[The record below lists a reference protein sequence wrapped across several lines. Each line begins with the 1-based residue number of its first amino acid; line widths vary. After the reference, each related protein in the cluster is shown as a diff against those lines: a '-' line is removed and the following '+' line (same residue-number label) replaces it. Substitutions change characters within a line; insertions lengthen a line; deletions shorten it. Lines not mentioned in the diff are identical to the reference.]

1 MRLWMKLQLAILAVV
16 VVGVVVVSLVANQ
29 AAEREVRAFMFG
41 NGMTTASGLA
51 QELGD
56 YYGNQ
61 ANWDGVQALLA
72 SNGGHGQM
80 SGMGMNQRLTLIDTE
95 NRLIADS
102 AGAAAGTAVSVSDAA
117 TVVPV
122 QVDGRTVGTLII
134 EGGMPVEATGTTVD
148 TSALLDRVNRAIW
161 LAALL
166 AGAVGLALGGA
177 LAYGL
182 TRPLNQLT
190 AATRAIARGDFAQR
204 VPVSST
210 DEIGELARS
219 LNRMAAALQDAE
231 RQRRS
236 LTADIAHELRN
247 PLAVLQGNLEAL
259 ADGVLPPSPDN
270 LQPLLAQTHLLTR
283 IVDDLRTIS
292 LAEAGQLAL
301 ERAPTAPGRL
311 SESVLARYA
320 QVAQERQITLAVLAA
335 DDLPSITIDAQRIEQ
350 VLGNLISNALR
361 HTPVAGGVVCRV
373 ERVAEP
379 STAVMF
385 SVEDTGPGIPQEA
398 LPHIF
403 DRFYRVDRGRAR
415 ADGGSGLGLAIAR
428 QLVEAHHGAIHAENR
443 PQGGAVLA
451 FWLPA

>member
-1 MRLWMKLQLAILAVV
+1 M
-16 VVGVVVVSLVANQ
+16 SVA
-29 AAEREVRAFMFG
+29 
-41 NGMTTASGLA
+41 
-51 QELGD
+51 
-56 YYGNQ
+56 
-61 ANWDGVQALLA
+61 
-72 SNGGHGQM
+72 
-80 SGMGMNQRLTLIDTE
+80 
-95 NRLIADS
+95 
-102 AGAAAGTAVSVSDAA
+102 
-117 TVVPV
+117 
-122 QVDGRTVGTLII
+122 
-134 EGGMPVEATGTTVD
+134 ATGTTVD
-148 TSALLDRVNRAIW
+148 ANALLARVNRAIW

-190 AATRAIARGDFAQR
+190 AATRGIARGDFAQR
-204 VPVSST
+204 VSASSN

-219 LNRMAAALQDAE
+219 LNGMAAALQDAE

-259 ADGVLPPSPDN
+259 SDGILPPSPDN
-270 LQPLLAQTHLLTR
+270 LQPLLAQTHLLAR
-283 IVDDLRTIS
+283 IVEDLRTVS
-292 LAEAGQLAL
+292 LAEAGQLTL
-301 ERAPTAPGRL
+301 QLAPAAPGRL
-311 SESVLARYA
+311 AESVLARFA
-320 QVAQERQITLAVLAA
+320 QPAQERQITLTLAAA
-335 DDLPSITIDAQRIEQ
+335 DDLPAITIDAQRIEQ

-361 HTPVAGGVVCRV
+361 HTPAGGRVVCRV

-385 SVEDTGPGIPQEA
+385 SVEDTGPGVPPDA
-398 LPHIF
+398 LPHLF

-428 QLVEAHHGAIHAENR
+428 QLVEAHHGAIRAENR
-443 PQGGAVLA
+443 PQGGATFS

>member
-1 MRLWMKLQLAILAVV
+1 MRLWVKLQLAILAVV
-16 VVGVVVVSLVANQ
+16 VVGVVVVSFVANQ

-41 NGMTTASGLA
+41 NGMTTAVGLA
-51 QELGD
+51 QELAD
-56 YYGNQ
+56 YYQ
-61 ANWDGVQALLA
+61 SQRSWDGVQALLA
-72 SNGGHGQM
+72 RNGGHGLM
-80 SGMGMNQRLTLIDTE
+80 GGMGMSQRLTLMDTE
-95 NRLIADS
+95 GRLIADS
-102 AGAAAGTAVSVSDAA
+102 AGAPASTTVSVPNTA

-122 QVDGRTVGTLII
+122 LVNGQTVATLLV
-134 EGGMPVEATGTTVD
+134 EGGVPVDDTGNAVD
-148 TSALLDRVNRAIW
+148 TNALLARVNRAIW

-204 VPVSST
+204 VPVSSG
-210 DEIGELARS
+210 DEIGDLACS

-259 ADGVLPPSPDN
+259 ADGVLPPSPDT

-283 IVDDLRTIS
+283 IVEDLRTIS

-311 SESVLARYA
+311 TELVLARFT
-320 QVAQERQITLAVLAA
+320 QLAQERRITLAVVAD
-335 DDLPSITIDAQRIEQ
+335 DDLPLIRVDAQRIEQ

-361 HTPVAGGVVCRV
+361 HTPVGGRVVCRV
-373 ERVAEP
+373 GRSVAP
-379 STAVMF
+379 PKAVTF
-385 SVEDTGPGIPQEA
+385 CVEDTGTGISEDA

-415 ADGGSGLGLAIAR
+415 VDGGSGLGLAIAR
-428 QLVEAHHGAIHAENR
+428 QLVVAHQGAIQAANR
-443 PQGGAVLA
+443 PEGGTVVS
-451 FWLPA
+451 FSLPV

>member
-1 MRLWMKLQLAILAVV
+1 MRLWVKLQLVILAVV

-51 QELGD
+51 QELAE
-56 YYGNQ
+56 YYQSQ
-61 ANWDGVQALLA
+61 ASWDGVQALLA
-72 SNGGHGQM
+72 RNGGHGQM
-80 SGMGMNQRLTLIDTE
+80 SDMGMNQRLTLVDAE

-102 AGAAAGTAVSVSDAA
+102 AGGAAATAVSVSDAA

-122 QVDGRTVGTLII
+122 QVDGQTVATLLV
-134 EGGMPVEATGTTVD
+134 EGGMPVDDPGNAVD
-148 TSALLDRVNRAIW
+148 TNALLNRVNRAIW

-190 AATRAIARGDFAQR
+190 AATRGIARGDFAQR
-204 VPVSST
+204 VPASSN

-259 ADGVLPPSPDN
+259 SDSILPPSPDN
-270 LQPLLAQTHLLTR
+270 LQPLLAQTQLLAR
-283 IVDDLRTIS
+283 IVEDLRTIS

-361 HTPVAGGVVCRV
+361 HTPAGGCVVCRV
-373 ERVAEP
+373 ERTAEP
-379 STAVMF
+379 STAVTF
-385 SVEDTGPGIPQEA
+385 SVEDTGPGIPQDA

-415 ADGGSGLGLAIAR
+415 ADGGSGLGLSIAR
-428 QLVEAHHGAIHAENR
+428 QLVEAHHGAIYANNR
-443 PQGGAVLA
+443 PQGGATFS
-451 FWLPA
+451 FWLPV

>member
-1 MRLWMKLQLAILAVV
+1 MRLWVKLQLAILAVV

-51 QELGD
+51 QELAE
-56 YYGNQ
+56 YYQSQGGW
-61 ANWDGVQALLA
+61 ADVQALLA
-72 SNGGHGQM
+72 RDGEHGM
-80 SGMGMNQRLTLIDTE
+80 MGGMGMNQRLTLIDTE

-102 AGAAAGTAVSVSDAA
+102 AGAAAGTAAAVSDTAI
-117 TVVPV
+117 VVPV
-122 QVDGRTVGTLII
+122 QVDGRTVGTLIV
-134 EGGMPVEATGTTVD
+134 EGGMSVAATGTTVD
-148 TSALLDRVNRAIW
+148 ANAMLARVNRAIW

-177 LAYGL
+177 LAFGL

-190 AATRAIARGDFAQR
+190 AATRGIARGDFAQR
-204 VPVSST
+204 VPASSN

-219 LNRMAAALQDAE
+219 LNGMAAALQNAE

-259 ADGVLPPSPDN
+259 SDGILPPSTDN

-283 IVDDLRTIS
+283 IVEDLRTLS
-292 LAEAGQLAL
+292 LAEAGQLTL
-301 ERAPTAPGRL
+301 QLAPAAPGRL
-311 SESVLARYA
+311 AESVLARFA
-320 QVAQERQITLAVLAA
+320 QPAQERRIALTLAAA
-335 DDLPSITIDAQRIEQ
+335 DDLPAITIDAQRIEQ

-361 HTPVAGGVVCRV
+361 HTPVGGRVVCRV

-379 STAVMF
+379 STAVTF